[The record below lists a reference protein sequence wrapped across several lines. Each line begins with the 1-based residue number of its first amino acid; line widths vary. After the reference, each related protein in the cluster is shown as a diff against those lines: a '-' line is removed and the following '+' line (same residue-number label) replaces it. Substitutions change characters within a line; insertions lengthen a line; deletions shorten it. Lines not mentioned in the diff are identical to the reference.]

1 MANFSASWPY
11 RPDSSS
17 PLLPWEGTGTS
28 TSGSSSS
35 PAQSSQTE
43 PTPSTPSI
51 PSEESTLLC
60 SPENKAGSTF
70 LQCLSQEAYPRVCV
84 QGSNR
89 TWSNLL
95 SRVYAGPS
103 SELTKLLRY
112 EYQSLILE
120 QDYPLVGQ
128 ELREMSRN
136 DMEHLDLVGQL
147 IVLLGGDPIF
157 GVIARQGVNWWRG
170 GLIPRN
176 QTARQALTYDIRAQ
190 EEAIRTYRQLML
202 LISDPNIDALLRR
215 ILADEQCQLQVLRSL
230 LSTL

>member
-1 MANFSASWPY
+1 MEWVALAYYIPSGASKNRVYIWRKLREYGAGSLRPGFAVL
-11 RPDSSS
+11 PDS
-17 PLLPWEGTGTS
+17 G
-28 TSGSSSS
+28 
-35 PAQSSQTE
+35 
-43 PTPSTPSI
+43 
-51 PSEESTLLC
+51 
-60 SPENKAGSTF
+60 EN
-70 LQCLSQEAYPRVCV
+70 R
-84 QGSNR
+84 R
-89 TWSNLL
+89 
-95 SRVYAGPS
+95 R
-103 SELTKLLRY
+103 
-112 EYQSLILE
+112 
-120 QDYPLVGQ
+120 
-128 ELREMSRN
+128 LRELSRN

-190 EEAIRTYRQLML
+190 EEAIRTYRRLML